1 MNPVEGEFVST
12 KEAAALIGVSV
23 RTIQLWVEAGA
34 LQAWKTQGG
43 HRRIVK
49 SSINELLRKR
59 NEQTTPLATDTQG
72 ITMRLVIVEDDPHLQ
87 AMYELAVCSLP
98 FPVDIKTASDGYSG
112 LVRIGQFHPHVIIA
126 DLNLPGLDGFR
137 MIRAL
142 KEAPESRDA
151 QLLVVSALTNDDIL
165 DRGGL
170 PDGVQILSKPLSMS
184 RLEKLL
190 QQSYGALVA
199 TPPQFFG
206 TTHAYGA

>member
-1 MNPVEGEFVST
+1 MNPADGEFVST

-49 SSINELLRKR
+49 DSINALLRKR
-59 NEQTTPLATDTQG
+59 NEETQRSTQ
-72 ITMRLVIVEDDPHLQ
+72 ISDNATMRLVIVEDDPHLQ

-112 LVRIGQFHPHVIIA
+112 LVRIGQFRPHVIIA

-151 QLLVVSALTNDDIL
+151 HLLVVSALTEADIH

-170 PDGVQILSKPLSMS
+170 PPDVQVLAKPLSMS

-190 QQSYGALVA
+190 QDAYAGIGMPAL
-199 TPPQFFG
+199 G
-206 TTHAYGA
+206 NGERR